1 MEWGGG
7 SDLLAP
13 AEEEEV
19 GDGEEDA
26 EEDGVGEA
34 EGDRWKKRLR
44 GVGGAGASA
53 GGAELLGFDA
63 LAGGGVLSPANV
75 HFPTREGGTK
85 ENGQNPEASQVERGI

>member
-44 GVGGAGASA
+44 GVGGAGA